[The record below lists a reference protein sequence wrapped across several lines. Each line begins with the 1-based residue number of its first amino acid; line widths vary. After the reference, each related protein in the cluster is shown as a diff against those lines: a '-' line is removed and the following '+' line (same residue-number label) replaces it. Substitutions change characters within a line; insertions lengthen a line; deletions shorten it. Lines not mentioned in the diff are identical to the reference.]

1 MISTT
6 ITQGHLKYTLEV
18 DYLVMGRG
26 IMRGSGMHGKQSSL
40 VLLTELA
47 KRGIGLGDP
56 KRPKFKSIHFLGL
69 EYLKGL
75 SREEG

>member
-1 MISTT
+1 
-6 ITQGHLKYTLEV
+6 
-18 DYLVMGRG
+18 
-26 IMRGSGMHGKQSSL
+26 MHGKQSSL